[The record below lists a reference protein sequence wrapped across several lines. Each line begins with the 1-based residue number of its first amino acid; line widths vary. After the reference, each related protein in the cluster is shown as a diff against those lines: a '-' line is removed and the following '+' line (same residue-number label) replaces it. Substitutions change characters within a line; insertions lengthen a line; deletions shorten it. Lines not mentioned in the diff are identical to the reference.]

1 MMEENI
7 KDEHY
12 GSVWTSAHEEIL
24 SEWADKANCYKWL
37 HMKSAAKYKWLHN
50 LYTIPV
56 IVMSTLTGTANFA
69 QEKLPEK
76 YIFYAPIIIGCVNII
91 AGIITTVQQFLH
103 INELNEGHRVATI
116 SWDKF
121 YRRIKI
127 ELSKHPNERQPI
139 REFFITAS
147 EEYDRLMESSPVI
160 DKAILDLFKSTFEG
174 TFTKSDVKL
183 KFQDIIKPE
192 ICDSL
197 ISVKDSIYKIPNE
210 VVQNKK
216 IKHITNEII
225 TTVNNIEKTKYII
238 IQKFWDNFKETL
250 MREPTRDELI
260 DNLINDDDIRGSI
273 EITEFMIDEYLKEYA
288 TNPEDTV

>member
-1 MMEENI
+1 MEVKIVE
-7 KDEHY
+7 EHY
-12 GSVWTSAHEEIL
+12 GNVWTKAHEDIL

-37 HMKSAAKYKWLHN
+37 HMKSAAKYKYLHN

-76 YIFYAPIIIGCVNII
+76 YIFYAPIIIGCINIM

-116 SWDKF
+116 AWDKF
-121 YRRIKI
+121 YRKIKI
-127 ELSKHPNERQPI
+127 ELSKNPNERQPI
-139 REFFITAS
+139 REFFITSS
-147 EEYDRLMESSPVI
+147 EEYDRLMESSPTI

-174 TFTKSDVKL
+174 TFTKSDIRL

-197 ISVKDSIYKIPNE
+197 ISVKDSIYKIPKE
-210 VVQNKK
+210 IVEQKK
-216 IKHITNEII
+216 VKQITNELI
-225 TTVNNIEKTKYII
+225 TSVNSIEKTKQNV

-260 DNLINDDDIRGSI
+260 DNLINDTDIRGSI
-273 EITEFMIDEYLKEYA
+273 EITELMIDEYLKEYA
-288 TNPEDTV
+288 NNAEENV

>member
-1 MMEENI
+1 MNEIINEEQQGN
-7 KDEHY
+7 
-12 GSVWTSAHEEIL
+12 VWTRAHENIL

-37 HMKSAAKYKWLHN
+37 HMKSAAKYKHLHN

-76 YIFYAPIIIGCVNII
+76 YIFYAPIIIGFVNIL

-116 SWDKF
+116 AWDKF

-127 ELSKHPNERQPI
+127 ELAKNPIERQPI

-147 EEYDRLMESSPVI
+147 EEYDRLMESSPTI
-160 DKAILDLFKSTFEG
+160 DKGILDMFKSTFDG
-174 TFTKSDVKL
+174 TFTKTDIKI
-183 KFQDIIKPE
+183 KFQDIVKPE

-197 ISVKDSIYKIPNE
+197 VSVRDTIYKIPDE
-210 VVQNKK
+210 LINKK
-216 IKHITNEII
+216 KVKQITNEII
-225 TTVNNIEKTKYII
+225 TTVNSIEKTKYNV
-238 IQKFWDNFKETL
+238 IQKFWDNFKENL

-260 DNLINDDDIRGSI
+260 DNLINDNDIRGSI
-273 EITEFMIDEYLKEYA
+273 EITELMIDEYLKECI
-288 TNPEDTV
+288 NPENNV

>member
-1 MMEENI
+1 MDEKIIEEQHGN
-7 KDEHY
+7 
-12 GSVWTSAHEEIL
+12 VWTNAHENIL

-37 HMKSAAKYKWLHN
+37 HMKSAAKYRYLHN

-56 IVMSTLTGTANFA
+56 IIMSTLTGTANFA
-69 QEKLPEK
+69 QEKLPTR
-76 YIFYAPIIIGCVNII
+76 YIFYAPIIIGCINIM

-116 SWDKF
+116 AWDKF

-127 ELSKHPNERQPI
+127 ELSKNPNERQPI

-147 EEYDRLMESSPVI
+147 EEYDRLMESSPII
-160 DKAILDLFKSTFEG
+160 DKAILDLFKSTFDG
-174 TFTKSDVKL
+174 TFTKSDIKL
-183 KFQDIIKPE
+183 KFQDIVKPE

-197 ISVKDSIYKIPNE
+197 ISVRDSIYKIPE
-210 VVQNKK
+210 EIITQKK
-216 IKHITNEII
+216 VKQITNEII
-225 TTVNNIEKTKYII
+225 TTVNSIEKTKQNV

-260 DNLINDDDIRGSI
+260 DNLINDSDIRGSI
-273 EITEFMIDEYLKEYA
+273 EITEVMIDEYLKEYA
-288 TNPEDTV
+288 KNAEENV